1 MISTASVKT
10 VKKTLLDAMH
20 RGVAVNVDVRLH
32 EGASEPSRKRIL
44 AACQQLCD
52 VGCCVGTVEWCMD
65 FAVLGRLVWY
75 GGIPLLGYGP
85 RFADECSLRVVDP
98 RLAKMLVDNQAQ
110 GTKPLVL

>member
-1 MISTASVKT
+1 
-10 VKKTLLDAMH
+10 
-20 RGVAVNVDVRLH
+20 
-32 EGASEPSRKRIL
+32 
-44 AACQQLCD
+44 
-52 VGCCVGTVEWCMD
+52 MD